1 MQPLDFFEETSKH
14 TTYKTLQVFLIFI
27 NAVFYITIPT
37 MIMLIEHSVS
47 FDTLVLVPILIVIF
61 TIYTF
66 TASTFVHAALSL
78 LFYIL
83 STTFRLLKCP
93 LLSNLFKAFRARLN
107 VIVLSLCTNL
117 LFLVWYLQYIHFI
130 G

>member
-93 LLSNLFKAFRARLN
+93 LLSNLFKVFRARLN